1 MTQHHPNLA
10 QLESL
15 VTENEA
21 HLFDY
26 QEDGFLL
33 FTKDGMRVHR
43 LTDLTNESIQAAREF
58 LEYIPSDDARTKDKD
73 QTSPECDGIRCDTC
87 KKDETPEAIEQMYTV
102 NLRLDTLLSSDIVSV
117 LNDTIDRCMNT
128 NTTQILLRFQFQEP
142 PDSWAELLES
152 FCSHW
157 QKMKDNNRLLITLS
171 GVFRELSDVDIA
183 FLVKND
189 IQLEYVYPLVEGET
203 CFSEESKAV
212 ISQIAGRGLRL
223 PIVWYIDENTL
234 KWVLP
239 LIDEAMFLSFN
250 SGFSVPLAHHS
261 LFAGETRE
269 PGEEIYL
276 SFLADLYEQ
285 HVFYDDALFPLN
297 FILINVLKMDKVD
310 FWKIMTF
317 DSELATFSPV
327 PTSAL
332 DLNMFAFYSRLFLW
346 QRWESVRAYFPTTK
360 KVSRDEPPTSS

>member
-1 MTQHHPNLA
+1 MTPRHPNLV

-43 LTDLTNESIQAAREF
+43 LTDLTNESLQAAREF
-58 LEYIPSDDARTKDKD
+58 LEYTPSDDAHTKDKD
-73 QTSPECDGIRCDTC
+73 QTDPECDGIRCDAR

-117 LNDTIDRCMNT
+117 LNDTIDSCMNT
-128 NTTQILLRFQFQEP
+128 HTTQILLRFQFLES

-157 QKMKDNNRLLITLS
+157 QKMKDNNRLLISLS
-171 GVFRELSDVDIA
+171 GVFRELSDADIT

-234 KWVLP
+234 KRVLL
-239 LIDEAMFLSFN
+239 LIDEAMFHNFN

-261 LFAGETRE
+261 LFADETRE

-317 DSELATFSPV
+317 DPELGIFCPSLVSEVDSNASTF
-327 PTSAL
+327 
-332 DLNMFAFYSRLFLW
+332 FSRLFLW
-346 QRWESVRAYFPTTK
+346 QRWESMNACSLPCPYPNG
-360 KVSRDEPPTSS
+360 